1 MAMTYNLEITA
12 YYEDTSSVLNA
23 PTKCPAKILSLP
35 FIFPSPFFNSKKKA
49 KSRAILLRRHK

>member
-23 PTKCPAKILSLP
+23 PTKRPAKILSLP
-35 FIFPSPFFNSKKKA
+35 FIFPSPFFNSKKKSEKQSNTA
-49 KSRAILLRRHK
+49 

>member
-23 PTKCPAKILSLP
+23 PTKRPAKILSLP
-35 FIFPSPFFNSKKKA
+35 FTFPSPFFNSKKKSGKQSNTA
-49 KSRAILLRRHK
+49 